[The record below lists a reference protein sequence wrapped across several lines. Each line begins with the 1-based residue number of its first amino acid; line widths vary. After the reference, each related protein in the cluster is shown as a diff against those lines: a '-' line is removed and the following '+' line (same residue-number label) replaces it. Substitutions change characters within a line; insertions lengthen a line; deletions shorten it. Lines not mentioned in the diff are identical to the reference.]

1 MLSNIEGLSE
11 VEWSNKMK
19 KINIPTEF
27 TINILNNTKQMYN
40 SIQDYFF
47 QEEIIL
53 IFNNVAD
60 DIAENYYTLFS
71 AMKVESKIEAI
82 RLIKKQIKMFKLN
95 DKKITA
101 NIILKP
107 LKQKKHKKNNKKII
121 F

>member
-60 DIAENYYTLFS
+60 DISENYYTLFS
-71 AMKVESKIEAI
+71 AMKVESKIEAM
-82 RLIKKQIKMFKLN
+82 RSY
-95 DKKITA
+95 
-101 NIILKP
+101 
-107 LKQKKHKKNNKKII
+107 KNRRKKKII
-121 F
+121 EEKP